1 MGAPEAAGAQSTN
14 EEVISMKRGRLLW
27 AVGLTACAVSLAS
40 AHQFIHLR
48 SYTLADLFDGTANGI
63 GSNIGD
69 VAFDGTNLYVAGY
82 HTSSG
87 LQTVGM
93 ARISNFYTSGN
104 FIASDTALTT
114 AWKVQLSQDGGSRD
128 TRLVYYNGALYLGT
142 GLGSGTAANTGIR
155 KYDTNGNLDTN
166 WAGDGLLSLTE
177 AGVSR
182 YDTLEI
188 DPGHSS
194 SGATLAV
201 GVFGSTIIR
210 RFDLGT
216 GTNAGNTPAVSS
228 APTAIRDITFAPNGD
243 MYYKWNG
250 GTGNAAGVRKF
261 TRQGVTSFSD
271 AGNLVSL
278 TEGALQQST
287 VTYVPVSQV
296 YGHLADII
304 LYNNRVT
311 GTNQIIVAD
320 ASGGLITNL
329 TGVGPTAD
337 GFTPPSGYAN
347 TLLNS
352 SYYITPDGRLFIFV
366 VQGGGAAGTY
376 IDRLDIYEVVPEP
389 ASVLALGSGLV
400 SLLALRRRRK

>member
-1 MGAPEAAGAQSTN
+1 
-14 EEVISMKRGRLLW
+14 MKRGRLIW
-27 AVGLTACAVSLAS
+27 IVGMAVCAVSLAS
-40 AHQFIHLR
+40 AQQFIHLR

-93 ARISNFYTSGN
+93 ARISNFYNGTD
-104 FIASDTALTT
+104 FVASNTALTP
-114 AWKVQLSQDGGSRD
+114 AWKVQLTQDGGSRD

-142 GLGSGTAANTGIR
+142 GLGSTTAANTGIR
-155 KYDTNGNLDTN
+155 KYDTNGNLDTS
-166 WAGDGLLSLTE
+166 WAGDGVLSLTE

-188 DPGHSS
+188 DPGYNN

-201 GVFGSTIIR
+201 ATFGSTIIR
-210 RFDLGT
+210 RFNLGT
-216 GTNAGNTPAVSS
+216 GANAGNTSAVSG
-228 APTAIRDITFAPNGD
+228 APTALRDITFAPNGD

-261 TRQGVTSFSD
+261 TRNDATNFND
-271 AGNLVSL
+271 AGNFVSF

-287 VTYVPVSQV
+287 VTYVPLSQA
-296 YGHLADII
+296 YGHLADLI
-304 LYNNRVT
+304 LYNQRVS
-311 GTNQIIVAD
+311 GTNQLFVYD
-320 ASGGLITNL
+320 VNGSLITTL

-352 SYYITPDGRLFIFV
+352 SYYITSDGRLFIFV
-366 VQGGGAAGTY
+366 VQGGGATGTY

-389 ASVLALGSGLV
+389 ASMLALGSGLV

>member
-1 MGAPEAAGAQSTN
+1 
-14 EEVISMKRGRLLW
+14 MKRGRLIW
-27 AVGLTACAVSLAS
+27 IVGMAVCAVSLAS
-40 AHQFIHLR
+40 AQQFIHLR

-93 ARISNFYTSGN
+93 ARISNFYSGGN
-104 FIASDTALTT
+104 FIASDTALTPV
-114 AWKVQLSQDGGSRD
+114 WKVQLTQDGGSRD

-142 GLGSGTAANTGIR
+142 GLGSTTAANTGIR
-155 KYDTNGNLDTN
+155 KYDTNGNLDTG
-166 WAGDGLLSLTE
+166 WAGDGVLSLTE

-188 DPGHSS
+188 DPGYNN

-201 GVFGSTIIR
+201 ATFGSTIIR

-216 GTNAGNTPAVSS
+216 GANVGNTSAVSG
-228 APTAIRDITFAPNGD
+228 APTALRDITFAPNGD

-261 TRQGVTSFSD
+261 TRSDNTTFSD
-271 AGNLVSL
+271 AGNFVSF

-287 VTYVPVSQV
+287 VTYVPLSQA
-296 YGHLADII
+296 YGHLADLI
-304 LYNNRVT
+304 LYNQRVS
-311 GTNQIIVAD
+311 GTNQLFVYD
-320 ASGGLITNL
+320 VNGSLITTL

-352 SYYITPDGRLFIFV
+352 SYYITTDGRLFIFV
-366 VQGGGAAGTY
+366 VQGGGATGTY

-389 ASVLALGSGLV
+389 ASMLALGSGLV

>member
-1 MGAPEAAGAQSTN
+1 M
-14 EEVISMKRGRLLW
+14 
-27 AVGLTACAVSLAS
+27 AVCAVSLAS
-40 AHQFIHLR
+40 AQQFIHLR

-93 ARISNFYTSGN
+93 ARISNFYNGTD
-104 FIASDTALTT
+104 FVASNSTLTASWT
-114 AWKVQLSQDGGSRD
+114 VQLSQDGGSRD

-142 GLGSGTAANTGIR
+142 GLGSTTAANTGIR
-155 KYDTNGNLDTN
+155 KYDTNGNLDTS
-166 WAGDGLLSLTE
+166 WAGDGVLSLTE

-188 DPGHSS
+188 DPGYNN

-201 GVFGSTIIR
+201 AAFGSTIIR

-216 GTNAGNTPAVSS
+216 GANAGNTSGVSG
-228 APTAIRDITFAPNGD
+228 APTALRDIAFAPNGD

-261 TRQGVTSFSD
+261 TRSDNTTFSD
-271 AGNLVSL
+271 AGNFVSF

-287 VTYVPVSQV
+287 VTYVPLSQA
-296 YGHLADII
+296 YGHLADLI
-304 LYNNRVT
+304 LYNNRVS
-311 GTNQIIVAD
+311 GTNQVIVVD
-320 ASGGLITNL
+320 VFGNPVINL
-329 TGVGPTAD
+329 TGAGPTAD

-352 SYYITPDGRLFIFV
+352 SYYITTDGRLFIFV
-366 VQGGGAAGTY
+366 VQGGGGAGTY

-389 ASVLALGSGLV
+389 ASMLALGSGLA

>member
-1 MGAPEAAGAQSTN
+1 
-14 EEVISMKRGRLLW
+14 MKRGRLIW
-27 AVGLTACAVSLAS
+27 IVGMAVCAVSLAS
-40 AHQFIHLR
+40 AQQFIHLR

-93 ARISNFYTSGN
+93 ARISNFYSGGN
-104 FIASDTALTT
+104 FIASDTALTP
-114 AWKVQLSQDGGSRD
+114 AWKVQLTQDGGSRD

-142 GLGSGTAANTGIR
+142 GLGSGNASNTGIR
-155 KYDTNGNLDTN
+155 KYDTNGNLDAS
-166 WAGDGLLSLTE
+166 WAGDGVLSLTE

-188 DPGHSS
+188 DPGYNN

-201 GVFGSTIIR
+201 ATFGSTIIR

-216 GTNAGNTPAVSS
+216 GANAGNTSAVSG
-228 APTAIRDITFAPNGD
+228 APTALRDITFAPNGD

-261 TRQGVTSFSD
+261 TRSDNTTFSD
-271 AGNLVSL
+271 AGNFVSF

-287 VTYVPVSQV
+287 VTYVPLSQA
-296 YGHLADII
+296 YGHLADLI
-304 LYNNRVT
+304 LYNNRVS
-311 GTNQIIVAD
+311 GTNQVIVVD
-320 ASGGLITNL
+320 VFGNPVINL
-329 TGVGPTAD
+329 TGAGPTAD
-337 GFTPPSGYAN
+337 SFTPPSGYAN

-352 SYYITPDGRLFIFV
+352 SYYITTDGRLFIFV
-366 VQGGGAAGTY
+366 VQGGGATGTY

-389 ASVLALGSGLV
+389 ASMLALGSGLV

>member
-1 MGAPEAAGAQSTN
+1 LALGALAF
-14 EEVISMKRGRLLW
+14 
-27 AVGLTACAVSLAS
+27 AS
-40 AHQFIHLR
+40 AQYTITHLR
-48 SYTLADLFDGTANGI
+48 SYTLANLFDGTANGI

-82 HTSSG
+82 HTSNG

-93 ARISNFYTSGN
+93 ARISNFYDGSS
-104 FIASDTALTT
+104 FVASDSSLSA

-142 GLGSGTAANTGIR
+142 GLGSTTAANTGIR
-155 KYDTNGNLDTN
+155 KYDLNGNLDTS
-166 WAGDGLLSLTE
+166 WAGDGVLSLSG

-188 DPGHSS
+188 DPGHQG

-216 GTNAGNTPAVSS
+216 GTNVGNTSAVSG
-228 APTAIRDITFAPNGD
+228 APTALRDIAFAPNGD

-250 GTGNAAGVRKF
+250 VSNNAAGVRKF
-261 TRQGVTSFSD
+261 SRTGATTFNSAGDIVTFM
-271 AGNLVSL
+271 
-278 TEGALQQST
+278 EGALQQSF
-287 VTYVPVSQV
+287 VAYVPVSQA
-296 YGHLADII
+296 YGHLGDLI
-304 LYNNRVT
+304 LYNQRVS
-311 GTNQIIVAD
+311 GTNQVFVRNLAGD
-320 ASGGLITNL
+320 FTATL

-337 GFTPPSGYAN
+337 SFTPPSGYAN
-347 TLLNS
+347 TLLNA
-352 SYYITPDGRLFIFV
+352 SYYITTDGRVFIFV
-366 VQGGGAAGTY
+366 VQGGGATGTY

-389 ASVLALGSGLV
+389 S
-400 SLLALRRRRK
+400 SLLALGAGAALVGLIRRRKK

>member
-1 MGAPEAAGAQSTN
+1 
-14 EEVISMKRGRLLW
+14 MKRGRLIW
-27 AVGLTACAVSLAS
+27 IVGMAVCAVSLAS
-40 AHQFIHLR
+40 AQQFIHLR

-93 ARISNFYTSGN
+93 ARISNFYTGGN
-104 FIASDTALTT
+104 FVASNSTLTA
-114 AWKVQLSQDGGSRD
+114 AWTVQLSQDGGSRD

-142 GLGSGTAANTGIR
+142 GLGSGNASNTGIR
-155 KYDTNGNLDTN
+155 KYDTNGNLDTS
-166 WAGDGLLSLTE
+166 WAGDGVLSLTE

-188 DPGHSS
+188 DPGYNN

-201 GVFGSTIIR
+201 AAFGSTIIR

-216 GTNAGNTPAVSS
+216 GGNAGNTSAVSS
-228 APTAIRDITFAPNGD
+228 APTALRDITFAPNGD

-261 TRQGVTSFSD
+261 TRNNATTFND
-271 AGNLVSL
+271 AGNFVSF

-287 VTYVPVSQV
+287 VTYVPLSQA
-296 YGHLADII
+296 YGHLADLI
-304 LYNNRVT
+304 LYNNRVS
-311 GTNQIIVAD
+311 GTNQVIVVD
-320 ASGGLITNL
+320 VFGNPVINL
-329 TGVGPTAD
+329 TGAGPTAD
-337 GFTPPSGYAN
+337 SFTPPSGYAN

-352 SYYITPDGRLFIFV
+352 SYYITTDGRLFIFV
-366 VQGGGAAGTY
+366 VQGGGATGTY

-389 ASVLALGSGLV
+389 ASMLALGSGLV

>member
-1 MGAPEAAGAQSTN
+1 MRRWHCFWTIGLITSMIVPALAQ
-14 EEVISMKRGRLLW
+14 
-27 AVGLTACAVSLAS
+27 
-40 AHQFIHLR
+40 HQIVHLR

-93 ARISNFYTSGN
+93 ARISNFFDGTS
-104 FIASDTALTT
+104 FVASNTTLTP

-128 TRLVYYNGALYLGT
+128 TRLVYHNGSLYLGT

-155 KYDTNGNLDTN
+155 KYDTNGSLVTS
-166 WAGDGLLSLTE
+166 WAGDGLLSLSE

-188 DPGHSS
+188 DPGY
-194 SGATLAV
+194 SGSGPSLAV

-216 GTNAGNTPAVSS
+216 GTNAGNTSAVSG
-228 APTAIRDITFAPNGD
+228 APTAIRDITFAPNGN

-250 GTGNAAGVRKF
+250 GTGNAAGVRLF
-261 TRQGVTSFSD
+261 TRTGVTTFSD
-271 AGNLVSL
+271 AGNFVAL
-278 TEGALQQST
+278 TEGAQQQST
-287 VTYVPVSQV
+287 VTYVPVSQA
-296 YGHLADII
+296 YGHLTDLI
-304 LYNNRVT
+304 LYNNRVS
-311 GTNQIIVAD
+311 GTNQLFVVDVNGVPIA
-320 ASGGLITNL
+320 TL

-352 SYYITPDGRLFIFV
+352 SYFITSNGRLFIFV
-366 VQGGGAAGTY
+366 VQGGGGTGTY

-389 ASVLALGSGLV
+389 ASLLALGVGLV
-400 SLLALRRRRK
+400 GLIRLRRRA

>member
-1 MGAPEAAGAQSTN
+1 
-14 EEVISMKRGRLLW
+14 MKRGRLIW
-27 AVGLTACAVSLAS
+27 IVGMAVCAVSLAS
-40 AHQFIHLR
+40 AQQFIHLR

-82 HTSSG
+82 HTSGG

-93 ARISNFYTSGN
+93 ARISNFYNGTD
-104 FIASDTALTT
+104 FVASNTALTP
-114 AWKVQLSQDGGSRD
+114 AWKVQLTQDGGSRD

-142 GLGSGTAANTGIR
+142 GLGSTTAANTGIR
-155 KYDTNGNLDTN
+155 KYDTNGNLDTG
-166 WAGDGLLSLTE
+166 WAGDGVLSLTE

-188 DPGHSS
+188 DPGYNN

-201 GVFGSTIIR
+201 ATFGSTIIR

-216 GTNAGNTPAVSS
+216 GANVGNTSAVSG
-228 APTAIRDITFAPNGD
+228 APTALRDITFAPNGD

-261 TRQGVTSFSD
+261 TRSDNTTFSD
-271 AGNLVSL
+271 ADNFVSF

-287 VTYVPVSQV
+287 VTYVPLSQA
-296 YGHLADII
+296 YGHLADLI
-304 LYNNRVT
+304 LYNQRVS
-311 GTNQIIVAD
+311 GTNQLFVYD
-320 ASGGLITNL
+320 VNGSLITTL

-352 SYYITPDGRLFIFV
+352 SYYITSDGRLFIFV
-366 VQGGGAAGTY
+366 VQGGGATGTY

-389 ASVLALGSGLV
+389 ASMLALGSGLV

>member
-1 MGAPEAAGAQSTN
+1 
-14 EEVISMKRGRLLW
+14 MKRGRLIW
-27 AVGLTACAVSLAS
+27 IVGMAVCAVSLAS
-40 AHQFIHLR
+40 AQQFIHLR

-93 ARISNFYTSGN
+93 ARISNFYTGGN
-104 FIASDTALTT
+104 FIASDTALTP
-114 AWKVQLSQDGGSRD
+114 AWKVQLTQDGGSRD

-142 GLGSGTAANTGIR
+142 GLGSGNATNTGIR
-155 KYDTNGNLDTN
+155 KYDTNGNLDTS
-166 WAGDGLLSLTE
+166 WAGDGVLSLTE

-188 DPGHSS
+188 DPGYNN

-201 GVFGSTIIR
+201 AAFGSTIIR

-216 GTNAGNTPAVSS
+216 GANAGNTSAVSG
-228 APTAIRDITFAPNGD
+228 APTALRDITFAPNGD

-261 TRQGVTSFSD
+261 TRSDNTTFSD
-271 AGNLVSL
+271 AGNFVSL

-287 VTYVPVSQV
+287 VTYVPLSQA
-296 YGHLADII
+296 YGHLADLI
-304 LYNNRVT
+304 LYNNRVS
-311 GTNQIIVAD
+311 GTNQLFVYD
-320 ASGGLITNL
+320 VNGSLITTL

-352 SYYITPDGRLFIFV
+352 SYYITTDGRLFIFV
-366 VQGGGAAGTY
+366 VQGGGGAGTY

-389 ASVLALGSGLV
+389 ASMLALGSGLV

>member
-1 MGAPEAAGAQSTN
+1 
-14 EEVISMKRGRLLW
+14 MKRGRLIW
-27 AVGLTACAVSLAS
+27 IVGMAVCAVSLAS
-40 AHQFIHLR
+40 AQQFIHLR

-93 ARISNFYTSGN
+93 ARISNFYSGGN
-104 FIASDTALTT
+104 FIASDTALTP
-114 AWKVQLSQDGGSRD
+114 AWKVQLTQDGGSRD

-142 GLGSGTAANTGIR
+142 GLGSGNASNTGIR
-155 KYDTNGNLDTN
+155 KYDTNGNLDTS
-166 WAGDGLLSLTE
+166 WAGDGVLSLTE

-188 DPGHSS
+188 DPGYNN

-201 GVFGSTIIR
+201 ATFGSTIIR

-216 GTNAGNTPAVSS
+216 GANAGNTSAVSG
-228 APTAIRDITFAPNGD
+228 APTALRDIAFAPNGD

-261 TRQGVTSFSD
+261 TRSDNTTFSD
-271 AGNLVSL
+271 AGNFVSF

-287 VTYVPVSQV
+287 VTYVPLSQA
-296 YGHLADII
+296 YGHLADLI
-304 LYNNRVT
+304 LYNNRVS
-311 GTNQIIVAD
+311 GTNQLFVYD
-320 ASGGLITNL
+320 VNGSLITTL

-337 GFTPPSGYAN
+337 SFTPPSGYAN

-352 SYYITPDGRLFIFV
+352 SYYITTDGRLFIFV
-366 VQGGGAAGTY
+366 VQGGGGAGTY

-389 ASVLALGSGLV
+389 ASMLALGSGLV

>member
-1 MGAPEAAGAQSTN
+1 
-14 EEVISMKRGRLLW
+14 MKRGRLIW
-27 AVGLTACAVSLAS
+27 IVGMAVCAVSLAS
-40 AHQFIHLR
+40 AQQFIHLR

-82 HTSSG
+82 HTSGG

-93 ARISNFYTSGN
+93 ARISNFYNGTD
-104 FIASDTALTT
+104 FVASNTALTP
-114 AWKVQLSQDGGSRD
+114 AWKVQLTQDGGSRD

-142 GLGSGTAANTGIR
+142 GLGSGNALNTGIR
-155 KYDTNGNLDTN
+155 KYDTNGNLDTS
-166 WAGDGLLSLTE
+166 WAGDGVLSLTE

-188 DPGHSS
+188 DPGYNN

-201 GVFGSTIIR
+201 AAFGSTIIR

-216 GTNAGNTPAVSS
+216 GANVGNTSAVSG
-228 APTAIRDITFAPNGD
+228 APTALRDITFAPNGD

-261 TRQGVTSFSD
+261 IRSGDTTFSD
-271 AGNLVSL
+271 AGNFVSF

-287 VTYVPVSQV
+287 VTYVPLSQA
-296 YGHLADII
+296 YGHLADLI
-304 LYNNRVT
+304 LYNQRVT
-311 GTNQIIVAD
+311 GTNQLLVYD
-320 ASGGLITNL
+320 VNGSLITTL

-352 SYYITPDGRLFIFV
+352 SYYISTDGRLFIYV
-366 VQGGGAAGTY
+366 VQGGGATGTY

-389 ASVLALGSGLV
+389 ASMLALGSGLV

>member
-1 MGAPEAAGAQSTN
+1 
-14 EEVISMKRGRLLW
+14 MKRGRLIW
-27 AVGLTACAVSLAS
+27 IVGMAVCAVSLAS
-40 AHQFIHLR
+40 AQQFIHLR

-82 HTSSG
+82 HISSG
-87 LQTVGM
+87 SQTVGM
-93 ARISNFYTSGN
+93 ARISNFYSGGN
-104 FIASDTALTT
+104 FIASNTALTP
-114 AWKVQLSQDGGSRD
+114 AWKVQLTQDGGSRD

-142 GLGSGTAANTGIR
+142 GLGSTTAANTGIR
-155 KYDTNGNLDTN
+155 KYDTNGNLDTS
-166 WAGDGLLSLTE
+166 WAGDGVLSLTE

-188 DPGHSS
+188 DPGYNN

-201 GVFGSTIIR
+201 AAFGSTIIR

-216 GTNAGNTPAVSS
+216 GTNVGNTSAVSG
-228 APTAIRDITFAPNGD
+228 APTALRDIAFAPNGD

-261 TRQGVTSFSD
+261 TRSDNTTFSD
-271 AGNLVSL
+271 AGNFVSL

-287 VTYVPVSQV
+287 VTYVPLSQA
-296 YGHLADII
+296 YGHLADLI
-304 LYNNRVT
+304 LYNNRVS
-311 GTNQIIVAD
+311 GTNQVIVVD
-320 ASGGLITNL
+320 VFGNPVINL
-329 TGVGPTAD
+329 TGAGPTAD

-352 SYYITPDGRLFIFV
+352 SYYITTDGRLFIFV
-366 VQGGGAAGTY
+366 VQGGGGAGTY

-389 ASVLALGSGLV
+389 ASTLALGSGLA

>member
-1 MGAPEAAGAQSTN
+1 MLPKHYD
-14 EEVISMKRGRLLW
+14 EEVEFVMKGQRCLW
-27 AVGLTACAVSLAS
+27 FVGLVTSLFTFAS
-40 AHQFIHLR
+40 AQHQIIHLR
-48 SYTLADLFDGTANGI
+48 SYTLADLFDGSANGI

-87 LQTVGM
+87 VQTVGM
-93 ARISNFYTSGN
+93 ARISDFFDGTN
-104 FIASDTALTT
+104 FIASNTTLTA
-114 AWKVQLSQDGGSRD
+114 AWKVQLQQDGSSRD
-128 TRLVYYNGALYLGT
+128 TRLVYYNGSLYLGT

-155 KYDTNGNLDTN
+155 KYDTNGNLDAS
-166 WAGDGLLSLTE
+166 WAGDGLLSLSE

-188 DPGHSS
+188 DPGYSG

-216 GTNAGNTPAVSS
+216 GSNAGNTNAVSG
-228 APTAIRDITFAPNGD
+228 APTAVRDITFAPNGN

-250 GTGNAAGVRKF
+250 GTSNAAGVRLF
-261 TRQGVTSFSD
+261 TRTGVTTFAD
-271 AGNLVSL
+271 ADNFVSL

-287 VTYVPVSQV
+287 VTYVPVSQA
-296 YGHLADII
+296 YGHLQDLI
-304 LYNNRVT
+304 LFNNRVS
-311 GTNQIIVAD
+311 GTNHLFVYD
-320 ASGGLITNL
+320 VSGNLVTTL

-352 SYYITPDGRLFIFV
+352 SYFITSGGRLFIFV
-366 VQGGGAAGTY
+366 VQGGGATGTY

-389 ASVLALGSGLV
+389 ASVLALGVGLV
-400 SLLALRRRRK
+400 GLLRLRRRAR

>member
-1 MGAPEAAGAQSTN
+1 
-14 EEVISMKRGRLLW
+14 MKRGRLIW
-27 AVGLTACAVSLAS
+27 IVGMAVCAVSLAS
-40 AHQFIHLR
+40 AQQFIHLR

-93 ARISNFYTSGN
+93 ARISNFYSGGN
-104 FIASDTALTT
+104 FIASDTALTP
-114 AWKVQLSQDGGSRD
+114 AWKVQLTQDGGSRD

-142 GLGSGTAANTGIR
+142 GLGSGNASNTGIR
-155 KYDTNGNLDTN
+155 KYDTNGNLDAS
-166 WAGDGLLSLTE
+166 WAGDGVLSLTE

-188 DPGHSS
+188 DPGYNN

-201 GVFGSTIIR
+201 AAFGSTIIR

-216 GTNAGNTPAVSS
+216 GTNASNTSAVSG
-228 APTAIRDITFAPNGD
+228 APTALRDITFAPNGD

-261 TRQGVTSFSD
+261 TRSDNTTFSD
-271 AGNLVSL
+271 AGNFVSF

-287 VTYVPVSQV
+287 VTYVPLSQA
-296 YGHLADII
+296 YGHLADLI
-304 LYNNRVT
+304 LYNNRVS
-311 GTNQIIVAD
+311 GTNQVIVVD
-320 ASGGLITNL
+320 VFGNPVINL
-329 TGVGPTAD
+329 TGAGPTAD
-337 GFTPPSGYAN
+337 SFTPPSGYAN

-352 SYYITPDGRLFIFV
+352 SYYITTDGRLFIFV
-366 VQGGGAAGTY
+366 VQGGGATGTY

-389 ASVLALGSGLV
+389 ASMLALGSGLV

>member
-1 MGAPEAAGAQSTN
+1 
-14 EEVISMKRGRLLW
+14 MKRGRLIW
-27 AVGLTACAVSLAS
+27 IVGMAVCAVSLAS
-40 AHQFIHLR
+40 AQQFIHLR

-93 ARISNFYTSGN
+93 ARISNFYNGTD
-104 FIASDTALTT
+104 FVASNTALTP
-114 AWKVQLSQDGGSRD
+114 AWKVQLTQDGGSRD

-142 GLGSGTAANTGIR
+142 GLGSTTAANTGIR
-155 KYDTNGNLDTN
+155 KYDTNGNLDTS
-166 WAGDGLLSLTE
+166 WAGDGVLSLTE

-188 DPGHSS
+188 DPGYNN

-201 GVFGSTIIR
+201 ATFGSTIIR

-216 GTNAGNTPAVSS
+216 GANVGNTSAVSG
-228 APTAIRDITFAPNGD
+228 APTALRDITFAPNGD

-261 TRQGVTSFSD
+261 TRSDNTTFSD
-271 AGNLVSL
+271 AGNFASF

-287 VTYVPVSQV
+287 VTYVPLSQA
-296 YGHLADII
+296 YGHLADLI
-304 LYNNRVT
+304 LYNQRVS
-311 GTNQIIVAD
+311 GTNQLFVYD
-320 ASGGLITNL
+320 VNGSLITTL

-337 GFTPPSGYAN
+337 GFTPPSGYVN

-352 SYYITPDGRLFIFV
+352 SYYITTDGRLFIFV
-366 VQGGGAAGTY
+366 VQGGGGAGTY

-389 ASVLALGSGLV
+389 ASMLALGSGLV